1 VRTLDAIHLDA
12 AVELYGRSE
21 VAAVLT
27 YDRQVQ
33 MGCAHH
39 GLPIEAPGVG

>member
-1 VRTLDAIHLDA
+1 
-12 AVELYGRSE
+12 
-21 VAAVLT
+21 VLT